1 MLDLKRRLSQLLA
14 QRVSSHRSSVLDA
27 HRARMDE
34 LLTERAHSASSS
46 GGAATAR
53 FKLSRVRARIR
64 LFLAS
69 SRAAS
74 GLDDAEWEHVVLTCL
89 PSEMVQ
95 ARQNKDD
102 AISTW

>member
-34 LLTERAHSASSS
+34 LLTERAHSASS
-46 GGAATAR
+46 GGAATAH